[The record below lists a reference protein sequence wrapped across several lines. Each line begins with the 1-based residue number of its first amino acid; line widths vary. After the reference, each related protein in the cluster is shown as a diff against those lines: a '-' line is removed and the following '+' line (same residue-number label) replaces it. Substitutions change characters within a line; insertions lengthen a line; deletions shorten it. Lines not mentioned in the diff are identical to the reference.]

1 MRKTNRKARAD
12 EAPARISH
20 EDAIRLAKSVAPP
33 RLSSTQ
39 LDPVTG
45 HIQYP
50 LVLQDSIFTPYRS
63 ELDSLFA
70 SRASSGSGLQFKDF
84 QAIRKTVTKFM
95 EVLKEHVKDYPSS
108 EYGKGASLPKQSL
121 ERSQLSGWLRM
132 VPFLRLFGYSF

>member
-12 EAPARISH
+12 EAPSRISH

-39 LDPVTG
+39 LDPTTG

-70 SRASSGSGLQFKDF
+70 GRASSGSGLQ
-84 QAIRKTVTKFM
+84 IRTI
-95 EVLKEHVKDYPSS
+95 SS
-108 EYGKGASLPKQSL
+108 HSHNVDKIQRGPQRTR
-121 ERSQLSGWLRM
+121 ERLS
-132 VPFLRLFGYSF
+132 V